1 MFFWGF
7 EKGLSY
13 RNLMDLNTWGHSS
26 VGFSS
31 SWPFVLVLLWLL
43 ESSLL
48 TLPGVSAGAAPP
60 PARPPAGAGRTGGA
74 GGRGWVLRAE
84 PLAGPPPPPGG
95 RAGGGGVGG
104 GAGGPGSL
112 HSSALVPSTHT
123 ATGVCV
129 VLGAELYIQSSCPN
143 QAKKS
148 SINSFRIFVT
158 SMTKCEHSRCG
169 DVRY

>member
-1 MFFWGF
+1 MTFCSRATLTFGIF
-7 EKGLSY
+7 T
-13 RNLMDLNTWGHSS
+13 LN
-26 VGFSS
+26 FA
-31 SWPFVLVLLWLL
+31 
-43 ESSLL
+43 
-48 TLPGVSAGAAPP
+48 GVSAGAAPP

-123 ATGVCV
+123 VTGVCV
-129 VLGAELYIQSSCPN
+129 VLGAEYIQFYS
-143 QAKKS
+143 
-148 SINSFRIFVT
+148 VT
-158 SMTKCEHSRCG
+158 KPKIPQ
-169 DVRY
+169 